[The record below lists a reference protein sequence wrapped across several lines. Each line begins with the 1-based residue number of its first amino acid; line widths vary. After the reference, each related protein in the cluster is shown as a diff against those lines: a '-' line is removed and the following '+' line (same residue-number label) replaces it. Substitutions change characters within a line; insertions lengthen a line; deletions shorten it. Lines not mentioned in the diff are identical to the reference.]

1 VPKGGDEFGADLAR
15 IWRLRD
21 GRSSSRGWNARLWD
35 PAPSIAG
42 KSCGRREEEATW
54 RGCGT
59 DLAASLGWKARM
71 WDPAPSIGGKCCGR
85 GEEEA
90 ARRGFS
96 TDLAAAG
103 CTLGLAK
110 MEGARWLQGARRL
123 PSAANAVGAGRRKR
137 ADRARRMRVWQN
149 VHHACVGRLH
159 YQHN

>member
-1 VPKGGDEFGADLAR
+1 LKSVPLSVPKGGDEFGADLAR

-35 PAPSIAG
+35 PAPSIGG
-42 KSCGRREEEATW
+42 KCCGRGEEEAAR
-54 RGCGT
+54 RGFST

-103 CTLGLAK
+103 
-110 MEGARWLQGARRL
+110 
-123 PSAANAVGAGRRKR
+123 RRKPR
-137 ADRARRMRVWQN
+137 GADLARI
-149 VHHACVGRLH
+149 
-159 YQHN
+159 